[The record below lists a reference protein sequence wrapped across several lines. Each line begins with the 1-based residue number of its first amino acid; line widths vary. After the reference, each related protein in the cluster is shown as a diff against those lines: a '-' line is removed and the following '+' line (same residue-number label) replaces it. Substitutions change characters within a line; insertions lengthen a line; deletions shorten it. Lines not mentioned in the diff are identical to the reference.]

1 MKIAELKTFVVG
13 NPPPAFGG
21 RYFLFLKLKTACGI
35 EGVGEVYAA
44 SFAPKAIVAM
54 IEDVF
59 ERHVFG
65 ADPFRIEALWRNVYG
80 RGYTLRPDVSLMGV
94 LSGIEMALWDIVGKS
109 VGKPVYELLGGKVH
123 ERLRS
128 YTYLYP
134 DEPGSHAYS
143 DSPVYSVPHAAAER
157 ALKYVAQGFTAVKF
171 DPAGPYST
179 FDPRQP
185 SLERL
190 ALSEAFCKTLR
201 EALGTKCD
209 LLFGTHGQFTVS
221 GALRLARR
229 IEPYELLWFEEPTP
243 PEAPEEMA
251 KVAAQC
257 RMPIAT
263 GERLTTKYEFARVLE
278 TGAASI
284 LQMNLGRV
292 GGLPRSQEDRGDG
305 GSPLRPDRPAS
316 LLRADRR
323 RSQYPACGL
332 QPEFP
337 HSGEHRALGRLPG
350 AAFEKADPLGSGL
363 CHSAGGTGPR
373 SGARRGGRRRSP
385 LGRVCAPSRAEVRPG
400 GTSGLT
406 TPRSL
411 SAEGPSSSCRSR
423 RSRRDCGGWRPI
435 AGPTPSA
442 TDI

>member
-21 RYFLFLKLKTACGI
+21 RYFLFLKLRTACGI

-44 SFAPKAIVAM
+44 SFGPEAIVPM
-54 IEDVF
+54 IQDVF
-59 ERHVFG
+59 ERHVMG

-94 LSGIEMALWDIVGKS
+94 LSGIEMALWDIVGKA

-190 ALSEAFCKTLR
+190 DEVSAVYGVPAQQADGFRAVPALYQSEFTAMPETFKLHEDLTHFLGAGATEIVQGFARLLR
-201 EALGTKCD
+201 G
-209 LLFGTHGQFTVS
+209 HGNDDRTVESIDRIRVQFT
-221 GALRLARR
+221 G
-229 IEPYELLWFEEPTP
+229 P
-243 PEAPEEMA
+243 P
-251 KVAAQC
+251 
-257 RMPIAT
+257 RT
-263 GERLTTKYEFARVLE
+263 NLE
-278 TGAASI
+278 S
-284 LQMNLGRV
+284 
-292 GGLPRSQEDRGDG
+292 DG
-305 GSPLRPDRPAS
+305 TRPFSDFRTV
-316 LLRADRR
+316 R
-323 RSQYPACGL
+323 RSFQKRSPNRLDTRPVAPVHRKVNEPKRHPDMPREPV
-332 QPEFP
+332 Q
-337 HSGEHRALGRLPG
+337 SGEGDAL
-350 AAFEKADPLGSGL
+350 GL
-363 CHSAGGTGPR
+363 CHVAGLM
-373 SGARRGGRRRSP
+373 ARQATEIIAVLIVRKQ
-385 LGRVCAPSRAEVRPG
+385 CAKTRP
-400 GTSGLT
+400 TLHCLLAGL
-406 TPRSL
+406 
-411 SAEGPSSSCRSR
+411 
-423 RSRRDCGGWRPI
+423 PI
-435 AGPTPSA
+435 H
-442 TDI
+442 

>member
-21 RYFLFLKLKTACGI
+21 RYFIFLKLKTACGI

-44 SFAPKAIVAM
+44 SFAPGAIVKM

-59 ERHVFG
+59 TRHVEG
-65 ADPFRIEALWRNVYG
+65 ADPFRIETLWRNVYG
-80 RGYTLRPDVSLMGV
+80 RGYSGRPDISLMGV
-94 LSGIEMALWDIVGKS
+94 LSGVEMALWDIVGKA
-109 VGKPVYELLGGKVH
+109 VMKPIYALLGGKVH

-143 DSPVYSVPHAAAER
+143 DSPVYSNPDAAAKR
-157 ALKYVAQGFTAVKF
+157 ALKYMRQGFTAVKF

-190 ALSEAFCKTLR
+190 ELCDAFCRTLR

-229 IEPYELLWFEEPTP
+229 IEAYEPLWFEEPTP

-251 KVAAQC
+251 RVAAQC

-292 GGLPRSQEDRGDG
+292 GGILEAKKIAGMAEAHYAQIAPHLYCGPIVGAANVQLATCSPNFLILESIERWDGFHGEILKKPIRWEEGFVIPPEEPGLGVELNEEAALAHPWTGDDLHLMPRSA
-305 GSPLRPDRPAS
+305 PVLP
-316 LLRADRR
+316 
-323 RSQYPACGL
+323 
-332 QPEFP
+332 PE
-337 HSGEHRALGRLPG
+337 
-350 AAFEKADPLGSGL
+350 
-363 CHSAGGTGPR
+363 
-373 SGARRGGRRRSP
+373 
-385 LGRVCAPSRAEVRPG
+385 
-400 GTSGLT
+400 
-406 TPRSL
+406 
-411 SAEGPSSSCRSR
+411 
-423 RSRRDCGGWRPI
+423 
-435 AGPTPSA
+435 
-442 TDI
+442 